1 MAAVSP
7 KTEEADAPA
16 SGAPKTPSPM
26 MTNDE
31 IANFCEASQPDI
43 IYLAIG
49 PSGSPEQQ
57 CPSFLRH
64 PDFHVICILVD
75 PHLEDPPVAYKE
87 LGPGA
92 AEVPLMVVGNVTYIP
107 LRRFFEHHTNAKS
120 PDDIILLHRLCFAA
134 LSSRTTRLIVQ
145 DYSGSDL
152 RRLYPLD
159 LFGPELLRRVLFD
172 FSYRDGECYVDFS
185 KVRLLMRGPQF
196 VQPHYETL
204 AAINPY
210 CTPDQLKFQVIER
223 TETMSNYV
231 KRLYRIQNGEEP
243 ERDWCTYDVVKSR
256 SDRLCRIYGLP
267 PATDNANLEKLLT
280 AFLFDMCAVT
290 GNYMGEEEALALIK
304 RPEKDYESTLL
315 VLKELFT
322 ENNLPK

>member
-1 MAAVSP
+1 MTA
-7 KTEEADAPA
+7 KEEVVAKRPQ
-16 SGAPKTPSPM
+16 PM

-31 IANFCEASQPDI
+31 IAIFCEASEPDI

-57 CPSFLRH
+57 CPPFLRH
-64 PDFHVICILVD
+64 PELRVICILVD
-75 PHLEDPPVAYKE
+75 PHLEDPPVIYKD
-87 LGPGA
+87 LGPA
-92 AEVPLMVVGNVTYIP
+92 AAATPLMVIGNVTYIP
-107 LRRFFEHHTNAKS
+107 LCRFFQHHANANS
-120 PDDIILLHRLCFAA
+120 PDDIIFLHRLCYAA
-134 LSSRTTRLIVQ
+134 ISSRNTRLIVQ

-159 LFGPELLRRVLFD
+159 IFGPELLRRVLFD

-185 KVRLLMRGPQF
+185 KVRLLTRGQQF

-210 CTPDQLKFQVIER
+210 CTPEQLKFQVGER
-223 TETMSNYV
+223 TETMSVYV

-243 ERDWCTYDVVKSR
+243 ERDWCTLDVVKER
-256 SDRLCRIYGLP
+256 TDRLCRIYGLP
-267 PATDNANLEKLLT
+267 PDTGNANLEKLLA

-290 GNYMGEEEALALIK
+290 GNYMGEEEALHLI
-304 RPEKDYESTLL
+304 RQPERNYESTLL
-315 VLKELFT
+315 VLKELVT
-322 ENNLPK
+322 ENNLPQ